1 MNAPG
6 ETGAAAR
13 RVVFITGATS
23 GIGEAC
29 ARTFRGR
36 GDNLILLGR
45 KVETLRALANELGED
60 AVHTIALDV
69 RDRAALEEAVRVLPD
84 AFSQVDVL
92 VNNAGLALGL
102 DKAQTANGDDWDV
115 MIDTNVRA
123 FAHMTRLV
131 LPGMVK
137 RNKGHI
143 IAMGSVA
150 GTYPYAGASV
160 YGASKAFTEHFSL
173 MLRADLAG
181 TRVRVTSIEPGAV
194 ETAFSEVRFK
204 GDKAKASEVYRGLEA
219 LTAADIA
226 EVIRFCAD
234 LPDRVNINRLELMS
248 IAQSFGGFTFQR
260 SP

>member
-1 MNAPG
+1 MRASAEDNLR
-6 ETGAAAR
+6 T
-13 RVVFITGATS
+13 VFVTGATS

-29 ARTFRGR
+29 ARTFRDR
-36 GDNLILLGR
+36 GDKLILLGR
-45 KVETLRALANELGED
+45 RAEALATLRAELGHD
-60 AVHTIALDV
+60 GVHTIALDV
-69 RDRAALEEAVRVLPD
+69 RDRPALEKAIAELPEAFR
-84 AFSQVDVL
+84 QIDVL

-102 DKAQTANGDDWDV
+102 DKAQTASGDDWDV

-123 FAHMTRLV
+123 FAHVTRLV
-131 LPGMVK
+131 LPGMVS

-150 GTYPYAGASV
+150 GSYPYAGAAV

-173 MLRADLAG
+173 MLRADLIG

-204 GDKAKASEVYRGLEA
+204 GDKTKASEVYRGLEA
-219 LTAADIA
+219 LTATDIA
-226 EVIRFCAD
+226 DVIRFCAD
-234 LPDRVNINRLELMS
+234 LPERVNINRLELMS

-260 SP
+260 TP